1 MLPSVAIL
9 PRAALYWASL
19 GFAIHGVLTTPGRVR
34 VLLHRGTPCF
44 RGYGWRNGERRHKSI
59 RGCIASP
66 DLSILNLVIVKKG
79 DNDLSGASKIR
90 KLYNLS
96 KEDDHVRKYVNT
108 FTTKTGK
115 QGSQDSERN
124 KQVYI
129 RRIFVA
135 GVENLGVR
143 RRQSSISWLNVYS
156 NGTKLSEFNNAIFFQ
171 GLPGLN
177 YLMLLSSENDPT
189 NSNQGVRQATVCDI
203 LHEEA
208 DTGEWGSTSRRETT
222 SLQRFTSTCGE

>member
-1 MLPSVAIL
+1 MLPSEGTSVAIL
-9 PRAALYWASL
+9 PRAALYWASRW
-19 GFAIHGVLTTPGRVR
+19 GVLTTPGRVR

-66 DLSILNLVIVKKG
+66 DLSILNLIIVNKG

-96 KEDDHVRKYVNT
+96 KEDDVRKYVNT

-115 QGSQDSERN
+115 KCSKAPNIQ
-124 KQVYI
+124 

-135 GVENLGVR
+135 GVENVGVR

-156 NGTKLSEFNNAIFFQ
+156 NGTKLSELNNAIFFQ
-171 GLPGLN
+171 GLPDLN
-177 YLMLLSSENDPT
+177 YLMLLSSENDPS
-189 NSNQGVRQATVCDI
+189 NSDQGARQAAVCDI